1 MRFKISNSKKLFK
14 PCEME
19 SAAQTPE
26 YQELEQ
32 KHARH
37 LNMLQENVS
46 LKLFS

>member
-1 MRFKISNSKKLFK
+1 
-14 PCEME
+14 ME

-46 LKLFS
+46 LNLFPKFIIIGSKP

>member
-1 MRFKISNSKKLFK
+1 
-14 PCEME
+14 ME

-46 LKLFS
+46 IIFYDLFTNNRIET

>member
-1 MRFKISNSKKLFK
+1 MRFKISNSKNLFK

-46 LKLFS
+46 QNFIP

>member
-1 MRFKISNSKKLFK
+1 
-14 PCEME
+14 ME
-19 SAAQTPE
+19 STAQTPE

-46 LKLFS
+46 LISFDLFTNNRIET